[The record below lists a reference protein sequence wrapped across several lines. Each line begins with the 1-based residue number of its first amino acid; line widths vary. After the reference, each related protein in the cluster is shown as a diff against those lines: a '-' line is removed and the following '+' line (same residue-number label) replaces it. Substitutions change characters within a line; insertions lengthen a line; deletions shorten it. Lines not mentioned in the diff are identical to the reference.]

1 MDMVYI
7 HILMELNM
15 KEIGRKINKMEQVR
29 KVGQMVLHMKEIINK
44 ERKVAKVNLNGQ
56 MEVLMKDNLKI
67 II

>member
-15 KEIGRKINKMEQVR
+15 KEIGRKINKMEQVK
-29 KVGQMVLHMKEIINK
+29 KVGLMVPRMKETINK
-44 ERKVAKVNLNGQ
+44 VKKVVKVNLNGL
-56 MEVLMKDNLKI
+56 MVVHMKDNLKI